1 MSNKKAL
8 IEKRNPLHQ
17 SRILGTAVGNK
28 KALIEKRN
36 SLRQSLERKIETG
49 KKKRNTGS
57 AEALLNRLCLH
68 PRPHSVPCLSFKF
81 YSFRVVYKDSNPLS
95 ISFPPFVIREKR
107 SARCDL
113 PTHTSI
119 QKTTNKPTFIHAA
132 KHFFLRRTSCT
143 IPREKRF
150 HVQNTPEKPCYE
162 CIPAKSK
169 PIRQIDCT
177 RDYILHK
184 ECIQRVA

>member
-1 MSNKKAL
+1 MS
-8 IEKRNPLHQ
+8 
-17 SRILGTAVGNK
+17 NK

-36 SLRQSLERKIETG
+36 SLRQSLECKIETG

-57 AEALLNRLCLH
+57 AEAFLNRLCLH

-81 YSFRVVYKDSNPLS
+81 YSFRVVYKDSSPLS
-95 ISFPPFVIREKR
+95 ISIPAFFAHEKHSVR
-107 SARCDL
+107 HNLLTRAI
-113 PTHTSI
+113 I

-143 IPREKRF
+143 IAPEQTIF
-150 HVQNTPEKPCYE
+150 VQILPEKPCFE
-162 CIPAKSK
+162 CIPAKNK

-177 RDYILHK
+177 KDYILHK